1 MNNQVIDYKKAK
13 CHQGKAAGTTGDIRW
28 KWAYLWPHQAFL
40 KGMSR
45 EIWLSTCLRT
55 CIFLYNS
62 LHRLFSMCLS
72 ASTHP
77 TNTENLLSQTISFP
91 DTLYKSCTYINP
103 SISFLR
109 SISQAAGK
117 PWKPAHWAAQH
128 LLYMTWMLSL
138 SQPKLPY
145 TLKPISPSLPLYF
158 QEIPV
163 LSISEEDKKKRSVGV
178 NPIFFFLP
186 NLQMYLNPDLS
197 LPAGIYELY
206 PLPITVIC
214 SLSPFPHLQHLGT
227 GIPHLSSEGFKNLF
241 SLLSPSVFSH
251 SFSTTLSRDIPKGSH
266 AQIDPMLE

>member
-1 MNNQVIDYKKAK
+1 MIIRKQNATKGRQQVPQGILGGSEPTCGPIRLSWKGCLGKYDYLLVCGLVFSCTILFIDSFP
-13 CHQGKAAGTTGDIRW
+13 
-28 KWAYLWPHQAFL
+28 L
-40 KGMSR
+40 
-45 EIWLSTCLRT
+45 
-55 CIFLYNS
+55 
-62 LHRLFSMCLS
+62 CLS

-103 SISFLR
+103 SISCLR

-186 NLQMYLNPDLS
+186 NLQIYLNPDLS
-197 LPAGIYELY
+197 LLAGIYELY